1 VKSKI
6 LSFFITRG
14 LQIGGFFIFLISL
27 IVLNNGVVRKVIT
40 EENRVVSAKV
50 LETPLDCDNLRRRG
64 GYYKLEMN
72 GQIFVKSGNRLL
84 CEQVFGK
91 EKVDILTNSEMDKI
105 VFLNEY
111 ENSNDFLSGTLLMLF
126 GIAIAYKGW
135 KNKRLLVK
143 N

>member
-1 VKSKI
+1 MKSKI

-14 LQIGGFFIFLISL
+14 LQIGGFFICLISL

-50 LETPLDCDNLRRRG
+50 LETPLDCDNLGRRG
-64 GYYKLEMN
+64 GYCKLEMN

-91 EKVDILTNSEMDKI
+91 EKVDVLTNSEMDKI

-126 GIAIAYKGW
+126 GIAIAYKGL